1 LLRKEPEMSDPQA
14 EIKAAVEKA
23 ADPLQQWRELRDVYM
38 GAWAKSMG
46 EVVNSEAYAQSNG
59 AMLET
64 YLTTSAP
71 FREAQKSIML
81 SALEQLHMPS
91 QADFISLAERLSN
104 LELLL
109 DDMDAK
115 LTRIHQFV
123 ASAALQSAPKAQPA
137 PVPRAEPAPVH
148 KAAPK
153 AEPET
158 KPHPVSAEAEGSPRT
173 KAAPKTESDT
183 KSRKSARTAKK
194 GSR

>member
-1 LLRKEPEMSDPQA
+1 MSDPQA
-14 EIKAAVEKA
+14 PEIKT

-46 EVVNSEAYAQSNG
+46 ETVNSEAYAQASG
-59 AMLET
+59 AMLES

-71 FREAQKSIML
+71 FREAQKTIMM

-115 LTRIHQFV
+115 LTQILQFA
-123 ASAALQSAPKAQPA
+123 ASAASRPAPKVEAAPA
-137 PVPRAEPAPVH
+137 PKSETHKVEAAAP
-148 KAAPK
+148 APK
-153 AEPET
+153 AEPAPDP
-158 KPHPVSAEAEGSPRT
+158 KAE
-173 KAAPKTESDT
+173 AAPKPSET
-183 KSRKSARTAKK
+183 KSKPSAKSAKK

>member
-1 LLRKEPEMSDPQA
+1 MSDPQA
-14 EIKAAVEKA
+14 PETKT

-46 EVVNSEAYAQSNG
+46 ETVNSEAYAQASG
-59 AMLET
+59 AMLES

-71 FREAQKSIML
+71 FREAQKTIMM

-115 LTRIHQFV
+115 LTQVLQFA
-123 ASAALQSAPKAQPA
+123 ASAASRPAPKVEATPA
-137 PVPRAEPAPVH
+137 PKVETPAPKVQAAAPAAP
-148 KAAPK
+148 KVETPAPKVEAAAPAPK
-153 AEPET
+153 AEPAPEAKAET
-158 KPHPVSAEAEGSPRT
+158 
-173 KAAPKTESDT
+173 APKPSEI
-183 KSRKSARTAKK
+183 KSKTSAKTFKK

>member
-1 LLRKEPEMSDPQA
+1 MSDPQA

-46 EVVNSEAYAQSNG
+46 EVVNSEAYAQANG

-123 ASAALQSAPKAQPA
+123 ASAALQSAPKAQSAPA
-137 PVPRAEPAPVH
+137 PKAEPAPVH
-148 KAAPK
+148 KAESSPAPK
-153 AEPET
+153 PAPEP
-158 KPHPVSAEAEGSPRT
+158 
-173 KAAPKTESDT
+173 KAASEI
-183 KSRKSARTAKK
+183 KSAAPRKSARTAKK